1 MVKLEN
7 KGPQTAGPPCRGVG
21 EAGRRQ
27 ETEGEGGR
35 EGGVAATPEHKNNEA
50 RGAMGPSWL
59 VPESLSDLDRCHSW
73 APGEEPQPPAA
84 SVLQPGPPTPPGQGR
99 LRLPQASHR
108 QTPAFPGEGKG
119 ESPGSGGD
127 WKGVQLQGLLRVAQP
142 PGVAGCE
149 HRELAI
155 VLELSCV
162 CARVCARVKVK
173 PSMSVGVTGT
183 KIVLVCLCPWG
194 SHKQEGGADI
204 PAVDGDGHRWLP
216 YPLPETQLPWP
227 VPARLG

>member
-1 MVKLEN
+1 MSLQPRNTKIMRRE
-7 KGPQTAGPPCRGVG
+7 GPWGQAGWFRSRYLTLTDATAGR
-21 EAGRRQ
+21 
-27 ETEGEGGR
+27 
-35 EGGVAATPEHKNNEA
+35 
-50 RGAMGPSWL
+50 
-59 VPESLSDLDRCHSW
+59 
-73 APGEEPQPPAA
+73 
-84 SVLQPGPPTPPGQGR
+84 
-99 LRLPQASHR
+99 
-108 QTPAFPGEGKG
+108 
-119 ESPGSGGD
+119 
-127 WKGVQLQGLLRVAQP
+127 LRVAQP